1 MQLKPGLLSVLT
13 AAALILLAGVLGGQ
27 PIRWIVTERLEGLPT
42 HQSIGIS
49 VEGKSIDSWQF
60 GDSTRIKILILG
72 GIHGDEPESV
82 DFTSSLWWALESITA
97 DSLNC
102 LIRMVDCAN
111 LDGYLAK
118 SRRNA
123 RGIDLNRNFPTLD
136 FVVGDS
142 LSRYYGG
149 REPLS
154 EPETQAIVKLIEDF
168 RPDLIVALHAPLN
181 CVNFDGPAE
190 AEAAR
195 LAELLNLPLVI
206 DLGYA
211 TRGSLGGYYGR
222 ERNQKVITLEF
233 PSGKDAWQMF
243 GPGFLRWL
251 EEIGDLKEAG
261 SEEMGAR

>member
-1 MQLKPGLLSVLT
+1 
-13 AAALILLAGVLGGQ
+13 
-27 PIRWIVTERLEGLPT
+27 
-42 HQSIGIS
+42 
-49 VEGKSIDSWQF
+49 
-60 GDSTRIKILILG
+60 
-72 GIHGDEPESV
+72 
-82 DFTSSLWWALESITA
+82 
-97 DSLNC
+97 
-102 LIRMVDCAN
+102 MVDCAN
-111 LDGYLAK
+111 PDGYLAK
-118 SRRNA
+118 TRRNA